1 MAYSAVPKYKNQFTN
16 YAMIAY
22 GDELMPT
29 IIGGDILNFDIGL
42 RRDKMPIFTI
52 GKNNGVSIIRKGR
65 LVEGSFARF
74 AANGKETQATL
85 LSNINPTKFPK
96 VYELVEHTVTPE
108 EIMYSVRAN
117 SSFHNDFPD
126 SQAVDKSQQLID
138 AGLGDELAFFSR
150 PGIRLS
156 DFNGLNMVLVGIP
169 ESSIENEP
177 DKFPEKVLLVKI
189 NEIYFQGTSVNITI
203 DNPNVIEQVAFYQK
217 QMHVYIEGP
226 EFIV

>member
-22 GDELMPT
+22 GDELKPT
-29 IIGGDILNFDIGL
+29 IIGDVLDFNIGL

-85 LSNINPTKFPK
+85 LSNIDKSKFPK
-96 VYELVEHTVTPE
+96 VYELVENTVTPE
-108 EIMYSVRAN
+108 EIMQSVKEN
-117 SSFHNDFPD
+117 SSFYDDFTTAD
-126 SQAVDKSQQLID
+126 GVVEKTQQLAD
-138 AGLGDELAFFSR
+138 AGLSTELKFFSR

-169 ESSIENEP
+169 ESAIEENP

-189 NEIYFQGTSVNITI
+189 SEIYFQGTSVNITI
-203 DNPNVIEQVAFYQK
+203 DNPNIIEQVAFYQK
-217 QMHVYIEGP
+217 RMHVYVEGP
-226 EFIV
+226 EFNV